1 VQRGR
6 VYELL
11 AQLRTD
17 GGGKHGYTVV
27 LPLYKSVLEDPLPWL
42 NDLVRAQRPQRLPV
56 VLTIDEVRRVIDAVE
71 EPSRA
76 DVSRLGDTGAMDK
89 TAEVLARLREQRA
102 RLQGEL
108 AGVESAIAALE
119 EMTREPEPAPAPAPA
134 APPAPPAPVFVMPP
148 PPPPGPYK
156 HSEFF
161 EAVAHYLREAGEP
174 KGARD
179 IAQALLAGG
188 YFTRSGNFPA
198 VVRATLNRVMPE
210 GPFGIRGKG
219 DGLYWCEREP
229 DPDAS
234 T

>member
-1 VQRGR
+1 M
-6 VYELL
+6 
-11 AQLRTD
+11 
-17 GGGKHGYTVV
+17 
-27 LPLYKSVLEDPLPWL
+27 S
-42 NDLVRAQRPQRLPV
+42 
-56 VLTIDEVRRVIDAVE
+56 
-71 EPSRA
+71 
-76 DVSRLGDTGAMDK
+76 DTGSMDK

-119 EMTREPEPAPAPAPA
+119 ETMREPEPAPPPAPPA
-134 APPAPPAPVFVMPP
+134 PAPPAPVFEMPP

-156 HSEFF
+156 GRDFY
-161 EAVAHYLREAGEP
+161 EAAAHYLREAGEP

-188 YFTRSGNFPA
+188 YYTESENFQA
-198 VVRATLNRVMPE
+198 VVRVMMGRAMPE
-210 GPFGIRGKG
+210 ERFGIRGKG
-219 DGLYWCEREP
+219 DGLYWCEPEP

>member
-1 VQRGR
+1 M
-6 VYELL
+6 Y
-11 AQLRTD
+11 
-17 GGGKHGYTVV
+17 H
-27 LPLYKSVLEDPLPWL
+27 PSV
-42 NDLVRAQRPQRLPV
+42 
-56 VLTIDEVRRVIDAVE
+56 T
-71 EPSRA
+71 
-76 DVSRLGDTGAMDK
+76 RLGDTSFMDK

-119 EMTREPEPAPAPAPA
+119 ETTRETVPAPAPRAP
-134 APPAPPAPVFVMPP
+134 APPAPPFVMPP

-156 HSEFF
+156 GIEFY

-188 YFTRSGNFPA
+188 YFTQSGNFPA
-198 VVRATLNRVMPE
+198 VVRAMMSRAMPSA
-210 GPFGIRGKG
+210 PFRIRGKG
-219 DGLYWCEREP
+219 DGLYWCEPEP